1 LSSRP
6 ARYSLFLLA
15 GPAALVLLVLFFA
28 PLSHILD
35 LSFREPIAGSLRL
48 KAGHGLSAYI
58 QVLTDFY
65 YGAALM
71 RTLLL
76 SLAVTI
82 TCATFGFPLS
92 YFLWRTDP
100 RWKGTL
106 TLLVIA
112 PVLIS
117 IVVRAYGWVV
127 LLGDNGLLNQALVNL
142 AIIAAPL
149 QIMYT
154 MTAVFIGLLHVQLP
168 FMVLAVLTA
177 LERIDP
183 FLIDAA
189 ETLGASRFKA
199 VMLVILPLSL
209 PGLITGSILVF
220 TLCMTAFVTPIFLG
234 GSGAQVM
241 TTLIY
246 GQFTTAFNWP
256 LGSALAVILAAASL
270 GAAILLR
277 AGLQRTATMRRLE
290 DGGRVT

>member
-1 LSSRP
+1 
-6 ARYSLFLLA
+6 ALL
-15 GPAALVLLVLFFA
+15 
-28 PLSHILD
+28 
-35 LSFREPIAGSLRL
+35 
-48 KAGHGLSAYI
+48 
-58 QVLTDFY
+58 
-65 YGAALM
+65 

-76 SLAVTI
+76 SFTVTVL
-82 TCATFGFPLS
+82 CAALGFPLS
-92 YFLWRTDP
+92 YFLWRADP

-106 TLLVIA
+106 TLLVVA

-142 AIIAAPL
+142 GIIGAPL

-154 MTAVFIGLLHVQLP
+154 MAAVFIGLLHVQFP
-168 FMVLAVLTA
+168 FMVLAILTA

-199 VMLVILPLSL
+199 VTLIILPLSL

-256 LGSALAVILAAASL
+256 VGSALAVILAVVSL
-270 GAAILLR
+270 GVAVLLR
-277 AGLQRTATMRRLE
+277 TGLQAMASMRRLE
-290 DGGRVT
+290 DSGRVT